1 MKLRAGNAV
10 SQTEPA
16 VTSLAILNNLLEDAM
31 KAFLIAALLI
41 PTIFVSLPAFAEQK
55 EISDTALL
63 SELTEHSKGW
73 DDAFN
78 SNTAEALAAKYTE
91 DAVEVTNQGPIYGRE
106 AIQKHYAELLK
117 KFKFSNHTGKVHKSY
132 ALSDDHNIVLS
143 HGEYSFT
150 ASDDKGNSI
159 PLQGYWSSVSVKEN
173 GVWRD
178 KMQTWNVAQT
188 SGATPGPEAVD
199 TQP

>member
-1 MKLRAGNAV
+1 
-10 SQTEPA
+10 
-16 VTSLAILNNLLEDAM
+16 M

-41 PTIFVSLPAFAEQK
+41 PTIFVSAPAMAQHK

-63 SELTEHSKGW
+63 SELAEHSKGW

-106 AIQKHYAELLK
+106 AIRKHYEELLK
-117 KFKFSNHTGKVHKSY
+117 KFKFSAHTGKLHRSY
-132 ALSDDHNIVLS
+132 ALSDDHNVILS

-159 PLQGYWSSVSVKEN
+159 PLKGFWSSVSVKEN
-173 GVWRD
+173 GVWKD
-178 KMQTWNVAQT
+178 KMQTWNVAQS

-199 TQP
+199 TQE